1 MISPD
6 VFARYAAM
14 RVPRYTSY
22 PSAPNFSPA
31 IDGTEYRHWLRSLER
46 CSSVS
51 IYLHIPFCRQ
61 MCWYCGCHT
70 TVTRRQPPVSR
81 YVDSLVREIRMV
93 GSEVRM
99 RPKIGH
105 LHWGGGSPTLLT
117 PNDVLKISEALAEA
131 FVADPLAENAVEV
144 DPRTLSEPLAH
155 ALGRAGVNRAS
166 VGVQS
171 FDPVVQAAI
180 NRVQSYSTTARAV
193 QLLRDSGVPGINF
206 DLVYGLPFQTA
217 RSCLETVEQALKLQP
232 NRLSVFGYA
241 HVPSFKPH
249 QRKIDETA
257 LPGPSERAEQA
268 DGIARELTRAGYRQI
283 GLDHF
288 ALPGDSLAIAAERGL
303 LHRNFQGYTTDRCP
317 DLIAFGASAIGR
329 LPQGFVQ
336 NATKIPDY
344 ERHIGEG
351 RFATVRGCRV
361 SEEDSR
367 RAEIIEQL
375 MCNYRAQVGP
385 LVAPL
390 RGLEADG
397 LIRRSGDWIEVTD
410 EGRPLVRAVAA
421 AFDSYLPSSTATHV
435 PAV

>member
-22 PSAPNFSPA
+22 PTAPNFAAA
-31 IDGTEYRHWLRSLER
+31 IDGTEYRRWLRSLDGS
-46 CSSVS
+46 SSVS

-81 YVDSLVREIRMV
+81 YVDSLVKEIGMV
-93 GSEVRM
+93 ESELQV

-117 PNDVLKISEALAEA
+117 PNDILRIREALAEA
-131 FVADPLAENAVEV
+131 FAVDPLAENAVEV
-144 DPRTLSEPLAH
+144 DPRTLNEALAR
-155 ALGRAGVNRAS
+155 AFGRAGVNRAS

-171 FDPVVQAAI
+171 FDPRVQAAI
-180 NRVQSYSTTARAV
+180 NRVQSFSTTAAAV
-193 QLLRDSGVPGINF
+193 QMLRDCGIPGINF
-206 DLVYGLPFQTA
+206 DLIYGLPFQTVQ
-217 RSCLETVEQALKLQP
+217 SCIDTVEQALKLQP

-241 HVPSFKPH
+241 HVPSFKAH

-257 LPGPSERAEQA
+257 LPGPEERAEQA
-268 DGIARELTRAGYRQI
+268 DAILRALTAAGYRQI

-288 ALPGDSLAIAAERGL
+288 ALPGDSLALAAERGL
-303 LHRNFQGYTTDRCP
+303 LHRNFQGYTTDRCA

-344 ERHIGEG
+344 ERRIGEN
-351 RFATVRGCRV
+351 RFATVRGCLV
-361 SEEDSR
+361 SEDDSR
-367 RAEIIEQL
+367 RAGIIEQL

-385 LVAPL
+385 VVAPL

-435 PAV
+435 AAV